1 MSFCRVSLWWRF
13 SYFFIA
19 GFCWLLWDCFL
30 KAVALSRFVKKTF
43 HWQTREVFKWTTY
56 FHTKELTNFLWLLI
70 TRCTLPSSLNAVRE
84 VCARCP
90 LVMTDELL
98 QDLAQYKTSK
108 DKSKLSYK
116 TRSLC
121 LSVSLSPVRE
131 ISNVPLAIWNQIS
144 FKSWRTERVG
154 GFFFWGGGE
163 SQSGEQR
170 GNQSSPT
177 EYSGKFLLWHNQNP
191 PTPPPLQAIDRLSFQ
206 WFLANC
212 SILFFIIKLW

>member
-121 LSVSLSPVRE
+121 PSLSLLSGKSQMFLWRFE
-131 ISNVPLAIWNQIS
+131 TRYHSNH
-144 FKSWRTERVG
+144 G
-154 GFFFWGGGE
+154 GLRGLEVFFFFWGGG
-163 SQSGEQR
+163 SQSGEKR

-177 EYSGKFLLWHNQNP
+177 EYSGKFLLWHNKNP

-206 WFLANC
+206 WFLSNC

>member
-56 FHTKELTNFLWLLI
+56 FLTKELTNFLWLLI
-70 TRCTLPSSLNAVRE
+70 TRCALPSSLNAVRE

-98 QDLAQYKTSK
+98 QDLALYKTSK
-108 DKSKLSYK
+108 DKSK
-116 TRSLC
+116 
-121 LSVSLSPVRE
+121 
-131 ISNVPLAIWNQIS
+131 
-144 FKSWRTERVG
+144 
-154 GFFFWGGGE
+154 
-163 SQSGEQR
+163 
-170 GNQSSPT
+170 
-177 EYSGKFLLWHNQNP
+177 WHNQNP
-191 PTPPPLQAIDRLSFQ
+191 LTPPPLQAIDRLSFQ

-212 SILFFIIKLW
+212 SIFFFIIKLW

>member
-154 GFFFWGGGE
+154 GFFLGGGGNH
-163 SQSGEQR
+163 SQENRWGISLRQ
-170 GNQSSPT
+170 QSIQVNFYCDTTKILRP
-177 EYSGKFLLWHNQNP
+177 LP
-191 PTPPPLQAIDRLSFQ
+191 PSRR
-206 WFLANC
+206 
-212 SILFFIIKLW
+212 

>member
-1 MSFCRVSLWWRF
+1 MSFCRVSLW
-13 SYFFIA
+13 
-19 GFCWLLWDCFL
+19 CFL

-70 TRCTLPSSLNAVRE
+70 ARCTLPSSLNAVRE

-154 GFFFWGGGE
+154 GFFFWGGNHSQENRGE
-163 SQSGEQR
+163 ISLRQ
-170 GNQSSPT
+170 
-177 EYSGKFLLWHNQNP
+177 QNIQVNFYCDTTKILRPLP
-191 PTPPPLQAIDRLSFQ
+191 PSRR
-206 WFLANC
+206 
-212 SILFFIIKLW
+212 

>member
-43 HWQTREVFKWTTY
+43 HWQTREVFKLMTY
-56 FHTKELTNFLWLLI
+56 FLTKELTNFLWLLI
-70 TRCTLPSSLNAVRE
+70 TRCALPSSLNAVRE

-108 DKSKLSYK
+108 DKSKLPYK
-116 TRSLC
+116 IRSLC
-121 LSVSLSPVRE
+121 LSLSLLSGKSQMFLWLFETRYH
-131 ISNVPLAIWNQIS
+131 SNHGRLRGLEV
-144 FKSWRTERVG
+144 
-154 GFFFWGGGE
+154 FFFGGGGNHGQGNRGGI
-163 SQSGEQR
+163 SRRQQSIQVNFYCDR
-170 GNQSSPT
+170 TKIPWP
-177 EYSGKFLLWHNQNP
+177 LP
-191 PTPPPLQAIDRLSFQ
+191 PSRR
-206 WFLANC
+206 
-212 SILFFIIKLW
+212 

>member
-56 FHTKELTNFLWLLI
+56 FHTKELANFLWLLI

-84 VCARCP
+84 VCSRCP

-154 GFFFWGGGE
+154 GFFFWGGGNH
-163 SQSGEQR
+163 SQENRWGISLRQ
-170 GNQSSPT
+170 QSIQVNFYCDTTKILRP
-177 EYSGKFLLWHNQNP
+177 LP
-191 PTPPPLQAIDRLSFQ
+191 PSRR
-206 WFLANC
+206 
-212 SILFFIIKLW
+212 

>member
-1 MSFCRVSLWWRF
+1 MYALLKIHFRDIYFLLLRVCFSVFFFQVIESGLKAIVNNFVTERNSNEVMAVGWVSVVCRCGDDLVI
-13 SYFFIA
+13 FFIA

-56 FHTKELTNFLWLLI
+56 FLTKELTNFLWLLI
-70 TRCTLPSSLNAVRE
+70 TRCALPSSLNAVRE

-116 TRSLC
+116 TRSLF
-121 LSVSLSPVRE
+121 LSVSLSLCL
-131 ISNVPLAIWNQIS
+131 SL
-144 FKSWRTERVG
+144 SW
-154 GFFFWGGGE
+154 
-163 SQSGEQR
+163 
-170 GNQSSPT
+170 
-177 EYSGKFLLWHNQNP
+177 
-191 PTPPPLQAIDRLSFQ
+191 
-206 WFLANC
+206 
-212 SILFFIIKLW
+212 

>member
-19 GFCWLLWDCFL
+19 GFCGLLWDCFL

-154 GFFFWGGGE
+154 GFFFWGGE
-163 SQSGEQR
+163 SQSGEQM
-170 GNQSSPT
+170 GNQSSST
-177 EYSGKFLLWHNQNP
+177 EYSGKFLLWYNQNP

>member
-98 QDLAQYKTSK
+98 QDLALYKTSK
-108 DKSKLSYK
+108 DKSKLSYR

-121 LSVSLSPVRE
+121 PPLSLLSGKSQMFLWRFE
-131 ISNVPLAIWNQIS
+131 TRYHSNH
-144 FKSWRTERVG
+144 G
-154 GFFFWGGGE
+154 GLRGLEVFFFGGGGGNHGQGNRGGI
-163 SQSGEQR
+163 SRRQQSIQVNFYCDTTKILR
-170 GNQSSPT
+170 P
-177 EYSGKFLLWHNQNP
+177 LP
-191 PTPPPLQAIDRLSFQ
+191 PSRR
-206 WFLANC
+206 
-212 SILFFIIKLW
+212 

>member
-13 SYFFIA
+13 SYFFVA

-30 KAVALSRFVKKTF
+30 KAVVLSRFVKKTF

-56 FHTKELTNFLWLLI
+56 FLTKELTNFLWLLI
-70 TRCTLPSSLNAVRE
+70 TRCALPSSLNAVRE

-116 TRSLC
+116 IRSLC
-121 LSVSLSPVRE
+121 LSLSLLSGKSQMFLWRYE
-131 ISNVPLAIWNQIS
+131 TRYHSNHGRLRGLEV
-144 FKSWRTERVG
+144 
-154 GFFFWGGGE
+154 FFFWGGGGG
-163 SQSGEQR
+163 SRSGEQR

-177 EYSGKFLLWHNQNP
+177 EYSSKFLLWHNQNP

-212 SILFFIIKLW
+212 SILFFVIKLW